1 MRDTLTMTGTTDS
14 ADPKKRGSVSLA
26 QKSPELAKEAFGWDP
41 TLVAFGSKQKLKWK
55 CPKGHIFEA
64 TVSNRSNAGTK
75 CPYCANV
82 SVLPGFNDLA
92 TTNPELA
99 RQANGWDPTTV
110 IAGSKKKL
118 SWSCDR
124 GHVWEASLEGRSSKN
139 RGCPYCSNSIVLAGF
154 NDLATTNPALAR
166 QANGWDPTTV
176 IAGSSKK
183 VSWICQLQH
192 TWEAALYTRTGKQNQ
207 GCPYCSG
214 KRTLTGF
221 NDLKTTHPE
230 IAKEAVDWDTSK
242 VSKGSGGQKRW
253 RCQFAHE
260 WEATIGSRVRGRG
273 CPICSGAKVQKGFND
288 LATTHPDLSK
298 EANGWDPTTISRGSP
313 SKREWKCSKGHL
325 WEASVG
331 ARTGLNSGCPYCSGL
346 RIIVGETDL
355 ASTHPHLA
363 EEANGW
369 DPQTVSRG
377 SIKSLSWICKLGHI
391 FQSAPNSRTSD
402 NQNCPVCSGHK
413 VLAGFNDLLTVEPEI
428 ASQAFGWDPSTV
440 TKGHAGRKQWL
451 CELGH
456 IYSSPVSQRTN
467 NRTGCPI
474 CAGRTVLVGFND
486 IATLFPEIARDADG
500 WDASSLVA
508 GSNKKLRWKCEEG
521 HRWMAIVNDRT
532 YGSRGCPTCAKAGF
546 DPNKDGWLYFLSH
559 PHWELFQIGITNN
572 PNKRVGTH
580 LKSGWEVIEIR
591 GPMDGHLTQQWET
604 AILRMLRKSGADLS
618 NSNVAGKFDGY
629 SEAWSKST
637 FAALS
642 IKQLMEQTEDFEI
655 QERN

>member
-1 MRDTLTMTGTTDS
+1 M
-14 ADPKKRGSVSLA
+14 
-26 QKSPELAKEAFGWDP
+26 
-41 TLVAFGSKQKLKWK
+41 
-55 CPKGHIFEA
+55 
-64 TVSNRSNAGTK
+64 
-75 CPYCANV
+75 
-82 SVLPGFNDLA
+82 
-92 TTNPELA
+92 
-99 RQANGWDPTTV
+99 
-110 IAGSKKKL
+110 
-118 SWSCDR
+118 
-124 GHVWEASLEGRSSKN
+124 
-139 RGCPYCSNSIVLAGF
+139 
-154 NDLATTNPALAR
+154 
-166 QANGWDPTTV
+166 
-176 IAGSSKK
+176 
-183 VSWICQLQH
+183 
-192 TWEAALYTRTGKQNQ
+192 
-207 GCPYCSG
+207 
-214 KRTLTGF
+214 
-221 NDLKTTHPE
+221 
-230 IAKEAVDWDTSK
+230 
-242 VSKGSGGQKRW
+242 
-253 RCQFAHE
+253 
-260 WEATIGSRVRGRG
+260 
-273 CPICSGAKVQKGFND
+273 QKGFND

-440 TKGHAGRKQWL
+440 TKGHAGRKEWL

-508 GSNKKLRWKCEEG
+508 GSNK
-521 HRWMAIVNDRT
+521 NF
-532 YGSRGCPTCAKAGF
+532 AG
-546 DPNKDGWLYFLSH
+546 NV
-559 PHWELFQIGITNN
+559 
-572 PNKRVGTH
+572 KRVIA
-580 LKSGWEVIEIR
+580 GW
-591 GPMDGHLTQQWET
+591 P
-604 AILRMLRKSGADLS
+604 
-618 NSNVAGKFDGY
+618 
-629 SEAWSKST
+629 
-637 FAALS
+637 
-642 IKQLMEQTEDFEI
+642 
-655 QERN
+655 